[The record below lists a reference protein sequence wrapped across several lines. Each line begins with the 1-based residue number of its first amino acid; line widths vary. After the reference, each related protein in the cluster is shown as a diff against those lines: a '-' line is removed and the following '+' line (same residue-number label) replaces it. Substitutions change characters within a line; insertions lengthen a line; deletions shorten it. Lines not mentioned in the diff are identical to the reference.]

1 MIRYFVQLEY
11 DGTNYFGFQKQK
23 HTRNTIQNKI
33 NKALASIA
41 NHKVKT
47 VCAGRTDSGVHALNQ
62 IIHFDTNSK
71 RTINSW
77 IKGTNTYL
85 PGDIAVKGFYKVDK
99 NLHARFD
106 ASSRTYKYFIKQS
119 SEKIAVER
127 NNCLWVKEK
136 LNVELMN
143 KACNYLL
150 GEKDFSSFRASR
162 CQSAS
167 AIRTVHQA
175 LFRQKGQYLVFEI
188 SANAFLLNMIR
199 ILVGTL
205 IDVGKKEISIKA
217 FQKIINSKKRSSAG
231 KTVSPNGLYFYGP
244 EYNTFKYIKNL
255 SLIDELD

>member
-11 DGTNYFGFQKQK
+11 DGTNYYGFQKQK

-106 ASSRTYKYFIKQS
+106 ASSRTYKYFIKQC
-119 SEKIAVER
+119 SEKIAIER
-127 NNCLWVKEK
+127 NNCLWIKEK

-150 GEKDFSSFRASR
+150 GEKIFRHFEHQGVNLLLSNKNSSSSFL
-162 CQSAS
+162 Q
-167 AIRTVHQA
+167 T
-175 LFRQKGQYLVFEI
+175 KGPIF
-188 SANAFLLNMIR
+188 SF
-199 ILVGTL
+199 
-205 IDVGKKEISIKA
+205 
-217 FQKIINSKKRSSAG
+217 
-231 KTVSPNGLYFYGP
+231 
-244 EYNTFKYIKNL
+244 
-255 SLIDELD
+255 

>member
-85 PGDIAVKGFYKVDK
+85 PGDIAGKGF
-99 NLHARFD
+99 
-106 ASSRTYKYFIKQS
+106 YKYFIKQS

-150 GEKDFSSFRASR
+150 GEKDFSPFRASR

-205 IDVGKKEISIKA
+205 IDVGK
-217 FQKIINSKKRSSAG
+217 
-231 KTVSPNGLYFYGP
+231 
-244 EYNTFKYIKNL
+244 
-255 SLIDELD
+255 

>member
-85 PGDIAVKGFYKVDK
+85 PGDIAVKGFYK
-99 NLHARFD
+99 D
-106 ASSRTYKYFIKQS
+106 A
-119 SEKIAVER
+119 
-127 NNCLWVKEK
+127 
-136 LNVELMN
+136 
-143 KACNYLL
+143 
-150 GEKDFSSFRASR
+150 
-162 CQSAS
+162 
-167 AIRTVHQA
+167 
-175 LFRQKGQYLVFEI
+175 
-188 SANAFLLNMIR
+188 
-199 ILVGTL
+199 
-205 IDVGKKEISIKA
+205 KK
-217 FQKIINSKKRSSAG
+217 SK
-231 KTVSPNGLYFYGP
+231 
-244 EYNTFKYIKNL
+244 FKV
-255 SLIDELD
+255 